1 MADLSF
7 NAKNGIV
14 ANGIFIANSTTTQGN
29 GFVTNS
35 TGMYITG
42 VVNATSIQVG
52 SSDVINSTGIFTS
65 GIVNATTVYVG
76 SVNVNTA
83 ITSNAATAYSNAT
96 TYSAT
101 QLASNIATVNTAI
114 TGNAA
119 TAYTNATTYA
129 ATIAG
134 TAYSNAISYAA
145 TIAGTAY
152 SNAISYA
159 ATIAGTA
166 YSNAVAN
173 AAALYYP
180 TTNPYGF
187 ANSTNSNNINGN
199 AYNITQYTI
208 NQNLG
213 TSNSPTFNNAYVS
226 GTVAMGSSFLRNR
239 IINGAMQIAQRGT
252 SFSSPVNG
260 SYTLDRWFVNWTSAS
275 PGSIA
280 QVAGPSGPAGVTGY
294 QYALEIAGGSGNS
307 QTQITQRIESYNIAD
322 LAGTTVTLSVTMLAS
337 SAQTVAWRIAYPPSR
352 DTWTS
357 QTNFASGTF
366 SVTTSAQTFS
376 AQISLPSQAA
386 YGLSISFLPNN
397 AGAFTSGTL
406 DITGVQLEA
415 GSVAT
420 PFERRQIGTEL
431 ALCQRYYYKLKA
443 ATAFANAGVGRAYS
457 TTNAQA
463 MIGLPVSMRTGPTG
477 SYSALSDWNDSGGGT
492 PSAIDPVS
500 QYSSDCRWMTVNL
513 TGTYTSGQSIVLNA
527 NNTTNAYIA
536 WSAEL

>member
-152 SNAISYA
+152 SNA
-159 ATIAGTA
+159 
-166 YSNAVAN
+166 VAN

-239 IINGAMQIAQRGT
+239 IINGNMAIDQRNAGAVT
-252 SFSSPVNG
+252 SSQGYCV
-260 SYTLDRWFVNWTSAS
+260 DRWAFGSTS
-275 PGSIA
+275 GTLTA
-280 QVAGPSGPAGVTGY
+280 QQTGTIGNNSLTITATSSVTLLNVY
-294 QYALEIAGGSGNS
+294 
-307 QTQITQRIESYNIAD
+307 QRIEAANIAD
-322 LAGTTVTLSVTMLAS
+322 LAGTKVTVSFIAS
-337 SAQTVAWRIAYPPSR
+337 SNAI
-352 DTWTS
+352 TS
-357 QTNFASGTF
+357 LIVGVGYANSLNNFTT
-366 SVTTSAQTFS
+366 TTSIATNT
-376 AQISLPSQAA
+376 ISITSTPTLYSMQFTLPSSAA
-386 YGLSISFLPNN
+386 NGIYFNVANGM
-397 AGAFTSGTL
+397 TL
-406 DITGVQLEA
+406 ANGNTLVFSNVQLEA

-431 ALCQRYYYKLKA
+431 ALCQRYFETSYNLGTA
-443 ATAFANAGVGRAYS
+443 PGTATATGMGMGY
-457 TTNAQA
+457 
-463 MIGLPVSMRTGPTG
+463 VSGPTG
-477 SYSALSDWNDSGGGT
+477 FNAGGIYFQFKVSKRTTPTMVSYSYASGAPGYIRDAVNNVDV
-492 PSAIDPVS
+492 SASWSINGASGAFVQGLMS
-500 QYSSDCRWMTVNL
+500 ASSNYVNFQGQYT
-513 TGTYTSGQSIVLNA
+513 A
-527 NNTTNAYIA
+527 
-536 WSAEL
+536 SAEL